1 MHVNNKK
8 IENILLNV
16 ILFTLTETLAPK
28 FAVNTLVDD
37 TNKTI
42 AKFRY
47 PKEKGGKETILGPE
61 NIKIIAPGKAIK
73 KPSVADVPTASC
85 IFLENIVSV
94 GTLKLPPPIPIKTD
108 INPIKKLIIKFI
120 NLDFGRS
127 FDIIIGSFWKAIFNA
142 IRKAKKIKTFTK
154 TWPEIRLAL

>member
-47 PKEKGGKETILGPE
+47 PKEKGGKESILGLE
-61 NIKIIAPGKAIK
+61 TIKITVSYTHLTLPTKA
-73 KPSVADVPTASC
+73 
-85 IFLENIVSV
+85 
-94 GTLKLPPPIPIKTD
+94 
-108 INPIKKLIIKFI
+108 
-120 NLDFGRS
+120 
-127 FDIIIGSFWKAIFNA
+127 
-142 IRKAKKIKTFTK
+142 
-154 TWPEIRLAL
+154 

>member
-47 PKEKGGKETILGPE
+47 PKEKGGKESILGPK

-108 INPIKKLIIKFI
+108 IKPIKKLIIKFI

-127 FDIIIGSFWKAIFNA
+127 FDIIIGSF
-142 IRKAKKIKTFTK
+142 
-154 TWPEIRLAL
+154 

>member
-47 PKEKGGKETILGPE
+47 PKEKGGKESILGPE
-61 NIKIIAPGKAIK
+61 KHQNNCSWKSYK
-73 KPSVADVPTASC
+73 KT
-85 IFLENIVSV
+85 
-94 GTLKLPPPIPIKTD
+94 
-108 INPIKKLIIKFI
+108 
-120 NLDFGRS
+120 
-127 FDIIIGSFWKAIFNA
+127 
-142 IRKAKKIKTFTK
+142 
-154 TWPEIRLAL
+154 